1 MISPLK
7 HKLEKLRIQV
17 GNTPIKCFRTN
28 EVNLCI
34 KLEYTN
40 PSGSHKDRIV
50 LGMLENLI
58 DEGEVKENGCISEVS
73 SGNTALAVAWAA
85 RYLGLKARIYTTPA
99 APETK
104 KKLIRALGANLIE
117 APKDADRGTLVSEA
131 IEKGCIPLRQ
141 DDNEYNV
148 LTHYS
153 TTAEEILR
161 QINGDLD
168 AFFMGIGTGGTIIG
182 VGSRL
187 KHYSNSIK
195 IIGVTPKNSALVGGT
210 GEDVIP
216 GLASKEVPPI
226 IADSQGIIDALLEV
240 SNEEAW
246 NYSWRLYSMTGLLTG
261 LSTGASY
268 AAIEKALEQGLI
280 SKGSRIVIIAADR
293 LYSYITG

>member
-1 MISPLK
+1 MTLSLR
-7 HKLEKLRIQV
+7 HRLEKLRIQV
-17 GNTPIKCFRTN
+17 GNTPVKCFRTGG
-28 EVNLCI
+28 VDLCI

-50 LGMLENLI
+50 LGMLDNLI
-58 DEGEVKENGCISEVS
+58 DTGEIRENSCISEVS

-99 APETK
+99 APGAK
-104 KKLIRALGANLIE
+104 KKLIRALGGELIE
-117 APKDADRGTLVSEA
+117 VPKDVDRGELVSEA
-131 IEKGCIPLRQ
+131 IEKGCVPLKQ

-161 QINGDLD
+161 QMNGELD
-168 AFFMGIGTGGTIIG
+168 AFFMGIGTGGTITG

-187 KHYSNSIK
+187 KRFSSQVR
-195 IIGVTPKNSALVGGT
+195 IIGVTPRNSVLAGGK
-210 GEDVIP
+210 GGDIIP
-216 GLASKEVPPI
+216 GLASKEVPPLT
-226 IADSQGIIDALLEV
+226 ANSRGIIDALIEV
-240 SNEEAW
+240 SREEAW
-246 NYSWRLYSMTGLLTG
+246 KYSWKLHSITGFLAG

-268 AAIEKALEQGLI
+268 AAVEKALKQGLI

-293 LYSYITG
+293 LHSYITG